1 MENIKIYTDEYS
13 LFMKK
18 YKQLHENIIIDL
30 DYCYRELDILL
41 HSDGGFHADMIS
53 EKLDIM
59 MEILKCNKTDFLKV
73 VSFRWRMIF
82 GHFLIL
88 YMMLMNYKR
97 GKYGQNKYKLCKCN
111 GKN

>member
-30 DYCYRELDILL
+30 DYCYRELDVLL

-59 MEILKCNKTDFLKV
+59 MEILKCHKTGLLKSGFLQMENDIR
-73 VSFRWRMIF
+73 SFLDTIYDADE
-82 GHFLIL
+82 L
-88 YMMLMNYKR
+88 
-97 GKYGQNKYKLCKCN
+97 
-111 GKN
+111 